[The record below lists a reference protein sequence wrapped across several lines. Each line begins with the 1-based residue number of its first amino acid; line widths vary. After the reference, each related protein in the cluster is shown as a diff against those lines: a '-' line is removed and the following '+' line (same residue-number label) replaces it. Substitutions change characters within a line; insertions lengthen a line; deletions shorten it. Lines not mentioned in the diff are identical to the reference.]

1 MKKMKRKNDEKNKER
16 YEYVKLK
23 QKKQFNELLKLY
35 NVREITCLINN
46 KNYLYVISI
55 TNLMFKY

>member
-1 MKKMKRKNDEKNKER
+1 MKRKNNEKNKKR
-16 YEYVKLK
+16 YEYAELK
-23 QKKQFNELLKLY
+23 QKKQFDKLLKLC
-35 NVREITCLINN
+35 NVRKITCLINN